1 MLGILG
7 IAGIAGI
14 FGMDDIADAFCKFCI
29 IVIMDCQTCGFI
41 ICFIH
46 SGCAAPAA
54 EVCSDLL
61 MKLPDF

>member
-7 IAGIAGI
+7 IAGIL
-14 FGMDDIADAFCKFCI
+14 GMEGIADAFGKFCI

-41 ICFIH
+41 ICCIH

-54 EVCSDLL
+54 EVWSDLL